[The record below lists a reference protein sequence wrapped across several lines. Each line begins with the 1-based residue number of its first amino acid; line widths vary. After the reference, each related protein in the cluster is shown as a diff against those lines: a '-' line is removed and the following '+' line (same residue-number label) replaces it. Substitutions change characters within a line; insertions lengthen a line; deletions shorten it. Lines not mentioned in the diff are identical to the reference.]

1 MADGVSRRRTESM
14 TSDHASGSG
23 SPGGADTWKKL
34 PLTSETARGTAAE
47 TAAVKK
53 KIVMRNE
60 DGEKEVVK
68 NEKKK

>member
-1 MADGVSRRRTESM
+1 MEVGAPE
-14 TSDHASGSG
+14 
-23 SPGGADTWKKL
+23 GADTWKKL

-53 KIVMRNE
+53 IVMRNE

-68 NEKKK
+68 NEKNE

>member
-1 MADGVSRRRTESM
+1 MEVGAPE
-14 TSDHASGSG
+14 
-23 SPGGADTWKKL
+23 GADTWKKL

-53 KIVMRNE
+53 IVMRNE

-68 NEKKK
+68 NEKKKMNNNSR